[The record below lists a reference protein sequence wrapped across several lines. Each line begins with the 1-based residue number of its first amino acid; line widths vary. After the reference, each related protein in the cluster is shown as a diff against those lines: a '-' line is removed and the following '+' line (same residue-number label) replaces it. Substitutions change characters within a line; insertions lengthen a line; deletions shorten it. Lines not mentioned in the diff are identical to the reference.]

1 MKSKRKILYYTLF
14 FFNVL
19 IWGSSWASVRFLLE
33 HYQAEFGSSNPIFI
47 AALRYLL
54 AGLIILPIALRHL
67 KKVTL
72 KPVDRLSIV
81 YYGLFLIALSNALV
95 FWSQQHLPSSL
106 CSIIFSLYPVMIL
119 LLSLIYVREEK
130 AHLLKIVG
138 TLISFVGVTI
148 LFFDPVILEENISSI
163 AFFTM
168 VLSVVFAAFPSVMI
182 RKNSVHMSVF
192 ILNSFGMLFGGIILL
207 IAAFFLESPLRMPV
221 SVSFWMVLTYLSV
234 FASCYTLIAF
244 FWLMRHVQITKLSLS
259 AYLTPIVS
267 LIIGVF
273 FYRESLNIQAYT
285 GMILIFF
292 GIFLIDYF
300 KYKRIINVK
309 RETFI
314 PR

>member
-1 MKSKRKILYYTLF
+1 MKPKNKCILYSLF
-14 FFNVL
+14 FLNVL

-33 HYQAEFGSSNPIFI
+33 EYHSEFGSSNPFFI

-54 AGLIILPIALRHL
+54 AGILILPVALRHL
-67 KKVTL
+67 KKITL
-72 KPVDRLSIV
+72 KRQDIHSIF

-119 LLSLIYVREEK
+119 VLSFFYVQEEK
-130 AHLLKIVG
+130 THFLKVLG
-138 TLISFVGVTI
+138 TLISFVGVSV
-148 LFFDPVILEENISSI
+148 LFFDPIILEQNISSI

-168 VLSVVFAAFPSVMI
+168 VFAVFFAAFPSVLI
-182 RKNSVHMSVF
+182 RKNSIHLSVF

-207 IAAFFLESPLRMPV
+207 ILAVFIEYPLNLPA
-221 SVSFWMVLTYLSV
+221 SVSFWMVLAYLSV

-244 FWLMRHVQITKLSLS
+244 FWLMRHIQITKLSLS

-267 LIIGVF
+267 LIIGVT
-273 FYRESLNIQAYT
+273 YYHESLNIQSYT
-285 GMILIFF
+285 GMFLIFL

-309 RETFI
+309 RDVFI